1 MDCYGSTIYN
11 SRAKCHS
18 GAISM
23 TLAQWILI
31 VLQFLTLLIMFWY
44 TWETH
49 KAGVRLQTQQDRE
62 WAPQCHYSID
72 GLDPTTGT
80 GEIRPSHTSRAIE
93 PEAS

>member
-1 MDCYGSTIYN
+1 
-11 SRAKCHS
+11 
-18 GAISM
+18 M